1 MSNNHS
7 KIFSYL
13 LAFCLTIFFN
23 NSYAIDLQPGEIKA
37 PIGSFYAA
45 QISYLYV
52 NKSDK
57 YSHGNKILDTSN
69 IKQNAI
75 LLRLGHAFEINQ
87 VPAYIYAQSSFNHME
102 NKDLPNNIPNAHSYG
117 IGDTT
122 IAFALWPYANREK
135 DEYLGV
141 AGYVLLPTGDY
152 DRNRAINSGL
162 NIYQGAI
169 QAGYQK
175 KLSENINWMTA
186 IDTVIS
192 GNNNQYLG
200 SYKLEKDPLYNFQ
213 TGLQYVFNP
222 TYSMSLGYFYMV
234 GAESTIN
241 GLDQGDI
248 TKIHR
253 YQLTGQ
259 ANYSF
264 GRLTLHYGSELAN
277 ENGYI
282 EDHRLI
288 ARYTIKF

>member
-1 MSNNHS
+1 M
-7 KIFSYL
+7 KFL
-13 LAFCLTIFFN
+13 LFLFLILSSILAN
-23 NSYAIDLQPGEIKA
+23 AIDLQPGEIKA

-52 NKSDK
+52 DKGDK
-57 YSHGNKILDTSN
+57 YTHGVKTSDSSN
-69 IKQNAI
+69 INQNAM

-87 VPAYIYAQSSFNHME
+87 TPAYIYAQSSFNHME
-102 NKDLPNNIPNAHSYG
+102 NKDLPGSIPIPNAHSNG

-135 DEYLGV
+135 DEYFGV

-169 QAGYQK
+169 QAGYQTR
-175 KLSENINWMTA
+175 LSNNINWMTA
-186 IDTVIS
+186 LDTVLS
-192 GNNNQYLG
+192 GDNNQYLG
-200 SYKLEKDPLYNFQ
+200 NYKLEKDPLYNFQ
-213 TGLQYVFNP
+213 TGLQYVFNQ
-222 TYSMSLGYFYMV
+222 TYSVSLGYFYAV

-248 TKIHR
+248 SKIHR

-264 GRLTLHYGSELAN
+264 GRLTLQYGSEFAN

-282 EDHRLI
+282 EDHRLV
-288 ARYTIKF
+288 ARYTLKF

>member
-1 MSNNHS
+1 M
-7 KIFSYL
+7 L
-13 LAFCLTIFFN
+13 LMPQKKMKFLLFLFLILSSILAN
-23 NSYAIDLQPGEIKA
+23 AIDLQPGEIKA

-52 NKSDK
+52 DKGDKYTHGVKKSD
-57 YSHGNKILDTSN
+57 SSN
-69 IKQNAI
+69 INQNAM

-87 VPAYIYAQSSFNHME
+87 TPAYIYAQSSFNHME
-102 NKDLPNNIPNAHSYG
+102 NKDLPGSPNANSNG

-135 DEYLGV
+135 DEYFGV

-169 QAGYQK
+169 QAGYQTR
-175 KLSENINWMTA
+175 LSNNINWMTA
-186 IDTVIS
+186 LDTVLS
-192 GNNNQYLG
+192 GDNNQYLG
-200 SYKLEKDPLYNFQ
+200 NYKLEKDPLYNFQ
-213 TGLQYVFNP
+213 TGLQYIFNP
-222 TYSMSLGYFYMV
+222 TYSMSLGYFYTV
-234 GAESTIN
+234 GAEST
-241 GLDQGDI
+241 LDGVDRGDI

-264 GRLTLHYGSELAN
+264 GRLTLQYGSEFAN

-282 EDHRLI
+282 EDHRLV
-288 ARYTIKF
+288 ARYTLKF